1 MDIPFI
7 TLGLYKMKKDYIW
20 PLAIILSLVLPLPVR
35 GIATAK
41 TMYVS
46 DMLHAT
52 IRRGPST
59 EHKIIAFVRSNRPV
73 EVLDAEEDW
82 SYVRLK
88 NGKEGWILSRLL
100 VEGPTK
106 EEIVEQL
113 RTENERLKKELPFL
127 KEENTRLKA
136 KSLEQQSKIKEQDK
150 TLFSLQQKTED
161 QRHNRPTRWLLSGAF
176 VLLTGIFIG
185 YFFRKKK
192 RSLFAE

>member
-1 MDIPFI
+1 
-7 TLGLYKMKKDYIW
+7 MKKHHIW
-20 PLAIILSLVLPLPVR
+20 LIISILSLVLPLSVR
-35 GIATAK
+35 GMATAK

-52 IRRGPST
+52 IRRGPTT

-73 EVLDAEEDW
+73 EVLEEEGDW
-82 SYVRLK
+82 SYVMLK

-106 EEIVEQL
+106 EALVEQL
-113 RTENERLKKELPFL
+113 RTENERLKEELSFL
-127 KEENTRLKA
+127 KEENARLKA
-136 KSLEQQSKIKEQDK
+136 ESLEQQSKIEKQDK

-161 QRHNRPTRWLLSGAF
+161 LSHNRPTRWLLSGAF

-185 YFFRKKK
+185 YFSRKKR
-192 RSLFAE
+192 RSMFTQ